1 MEVARLSIAPVKGL
15 ALEHP
20 EEIVLGRRGAT
31 GDRRFHL
38 ITAEGRLVNAKTCGP
53 LVRIRPRYDAGT
65 RRLALEL
72 GDGSPPVEGE
82 VVLGGP
88 VETSFYGRP
97 VRGRLVEGPWS
108 EALSAFSGMPL
119 QLVCADEPGAAVD
132 RTHVVSLLTDG
143 SLAALGRRAGV
154 DAVDPRR
161 FRMTVEVRGA
171 SEHEEDGWIGREV
184 DVGGARIR
192 VVGPVGRC
200 AVTTLD
206 PDSGVRDLDT
216 LGVLAGYRTLREGK
230 AFAFGV
236 CGDVLEEGVVRIGD
250 PVRVR

>member
-72 GDGSPPVEGE
+72 GDG
-82 VVLGGP
+82 GGP
-88 VETSFYGRP
+88 VEASFYGRP

-171 SEHEEDGWIGREV
+171 S
-184 DVGGARIR
+184 
-192 VVGPVGRC
+192 
-200 AVTTLD
+200 
-206 PDSGVRDLDT
+206 
-216 LGVLAGYRTLREGK
+216 
-230 AFAFGV
+230 
-236 CGDVLEEGVVRIGD
+236 
-250 PVRVR
+250 